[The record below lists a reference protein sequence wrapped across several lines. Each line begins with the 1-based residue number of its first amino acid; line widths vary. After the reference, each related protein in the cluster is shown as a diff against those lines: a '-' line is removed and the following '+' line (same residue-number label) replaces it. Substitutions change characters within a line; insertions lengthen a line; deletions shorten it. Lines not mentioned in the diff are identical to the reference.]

1 MTRYVGLNEIFTF
14 NFKIQMIKNLTYII
28 FLIMISCGNVD
39 TVIWEEQFNGNQL
52 NTSSWNYQLGDGCP
66 DLCGWG
72 NNERQIYTEENAKLE
87 QGNLIIT
94 ATKTGD
100 VYKSSRL
107 TTKDKIEFQYGTIE
121 VRAKLPMGHGLWP
134 AIWMLGADIDDTG
147 WPDCGEIDIMEYVGK
162 EPHTIYTSLHTR
174 QSFGNT
180 INSKKTLIDTIEEGF
195 HIYKTKWTKDTI
207 EFYIDNKLVYTFSPE
222 IKNDKTW
229 PFDKPFYIIINLAIG
244 GNFGGPE
251 VDDTIFPKQF
261 EIDYIKIW
269 K

>member
-1 MTRYVGLNEIFTF
+1 MKKL
-14 NFKIQMIKNLTYII
+14 LTYII
-28 FLIMISCGNVD
+28 LPLLLFSCQDSNSI
-39 TVIWEEQFNGNQL
+39 IWEENFEDTNL
-52 NTSSWNYQLGDGCP
+52 NESYWNYQLGDGCP

-72 NNERQIYTEENAKLE
+72 NNERQIYTKENVKLDN
-87 QGNLIIT
+87 GNLIIT
-94 ATKTGD
+94 ATKNGD
-100 VYKSSRL
+100 VYKSSRI

-121 VRAKLPMGHGLWP
+121 VRAKLPTGYGLWP
-134 AIWMLGADIDDTG
+134 AIWMLGSDIEEKG

-162 EPHTIYTSLHTR
+162 EPRTIYNSLHTR

-180 INSKKTLIDTIEEGF
+180 INSKKTLIGTIEEGF
-195 HIYKTKWTKDTI
+195 HSYRSTWTKDKI
-207 EFYIDNKLVYTFSPE
+207 DFYIDNKLVYTFSPE
-222 IKNDKTW
+222 TKNDKTW

>member
-1 MTRYVGLNEIFTF
+1 MKKL
-14 NFKIQMIKNLTYII
+14 LTYII
-28 FLIMISCGNVD
+28 LSLLFFSCED
-39 TVIWEEQFNGNQL
+39 SSSIIWEDNFDETRL
-52 NTSSWNYQLGDGCP
+52 NESYWNYQLGDGCP

-72 NNERQIYTEENAKLE
+72 NNERQIYTKENARLE
-87 QGNLIIT
+87 RGNLIIT
-94 ATKTGD
+94 ATKEND
-100 VYKSSRL
+100 VYKSSRI
-107 TTKDKIEFQYGTIE
+107 TTKNKIEFQYGTIE
-121 VRAKLPMGHGLWP
+121 VRAKLPAGHGLWP
-134 AIWMLGADIDDTG
+134 AIWMLGSNIDDRG

-162 EPHTIYTSLHTR
+162 EPHIIYNSLHTR

-180 INSKKTLIDTIEEGF
+180 INSRKTLIENVEEGF
-195 HIYKTKWTKDTI
+195 HSYKSIWTKDKI

-229 PFDKPFYIIINLAIG
+229 PFNQPFYIIINLAIG